1 MKAPR
6 TAPTATAVAPNERRS
21 RRVQT
26 TSKTR
31 AVAPVRRKDE
41 KRRDRP
47 SGLTSVAFESPAKWV
62 DYSHSE

>member
-26 TSKTR
+26 TSKAR

-41 KRRDRP
+41 RRRDRP
-47 SGLTSVAFESPAKWV
+47 RQLMSVDFGSPAK
-62 DYSHSE
+62 